1 MSQQETS
8 SSLWEA
14 TRVQNLFRYQ
24 PSGTYFAR
32 IKVAGKSIRKSLETT
47 VFSVAQLRLPDAI
60 EESRKIEESRRR
72 FGNGKMTFG
81 DAVQIYRDKLEV
93 NPDLK
98 PKSKYYYRLVLD
110 FIVKSWPGV
119 LEKDIRQISETDCK
133 EWLVRYRQHYAP
145 SVVNNSIGVLRAV
158 FQEAA
163 DVGARTGNPAEEL
176 KRAKV
181 RPKKLKLPSRQE
193 FPKFVQVIETGGSR
207 DSKNCADLV
216 RFLAYSGMRVGE
228 SKHVTWHDV
237 DFEKKKLHVRGDPET
252 GTKNSEVR
260 VVPMI
265 PELESMLKR
274 MRQERAEERADTPIM
289 RIHECQNSMD
299 RAAKIVGMERITH
312 HDLRHLFAT
321 ICIESG
327 VDIPTVSRWLGH
339 KDGGA
344 LAMKVYGH
352 LRDEHSAEQA
362 QRVKF
367 GASEG

>member
-1 MSQQETS
+1 MSENEKQST
-8 SSLWEA
+8 WES
-14 TRVQNLFRYQ
+14 TRVQNLFRYR

-32 IKVAGKSIRKSLETT
+32 LKVGGKSIRKSLETDSFT
-47 VFSVAQLRLPDAI
+47 VAQLRLPDAV
-60 EESRKIEESRRR
+60 EECRKIEDSRQR
-72 FGNGKMTFG
+72 FSNGEMSFG

-98 PKSKYYYRLVLD
+98 PKSKSYYGLVLD
-110 FIVKSWPGV
+110 FIVKSWPGIIDLDV
-119 LEKDIRQISETDCK
+119 RKVSETDCK
-133 EWLVRYRQHYAP
+133 EWLVSYRQKYAP

-158 FQEAA
+158 FQEAV
-163 DVGARTGNPAEEL
+163 DVGARIGNPSLIL
-176 KRAKV
+176 KRSKV
-181 RPKKLKLPSRQE
+181 RPKKMKLPSRDE
-193 FPKFVQVIETGGSR
+193 FPKFVEAIETAGSR
-207 DSKNCADLV
+207 ESKNCADLV

-237 DFEKKKLHVRGDPET
+237 DFKKSKLHVHGDPET

-265 PELESMLKR
+265 PELQAMLEK
-274 MRQERAEERADTPIM
+274 MRAGRKDEPMNTPIM
-289 RIHECQNSMD
+289 RVHECQKSMD
-299 RAAKIVGMERITH
+299 RGAKIVGMERITH

-352 LRDEHSAEQA
+352 LRDEHSATQA

-367 GASEG
+367 GNG